1 VNDYAGLLSPAEHE
15 RLETLL
21 AERERAAG
29 PQMAIAVFKSLD
41 GESVEDVAN
50 RLFQKWRLG
59 SKALDNG
66 VLLVLFVQDRKV
78 RIEVGYGLEAVL
90 TDAVSSQI
98 IREALAP
105 RFREQRYAA
114 GLEAAVT
121 AVYQQI
127 ASGSSQP
134 LQQKAESRR
143 GLSTREI
150 YLLFFLACVGITF
163 VSLAWNVSHQRGYTA
178 GRRGWS
184 SSGPGGWYGGGWG
197 GGGGGWGGGGGSG
210 GGFSGG
216 GGSSGGGGASG
227 SW

>member
-1 VNDYAGLLSPAEHE
+1 
-15 RLETLL
+15 
-21 AERERAAG
+21 
-29 PQMAIAVFKSLD
+29 MAIAVFKSLD
-41 GESVEDVAN
+41 GESLEDVAN

-66 VLLVLFVQDRKV
+66 VLLVLFVEDRKV

-90 TDAVSSQI
+90 TDAASSQI

-114 GLEAAVT
+114 GLEAAVN
-121 AVYQQI
+121 AVYERI
-127 ASGSSQP
+127 ASPQP
-134 LQQKAESRR
+134 LSGKAESRR

-163 VSLAWNVSHQRGYTA
+163 LSLAWNVSQQRGYTA
-178 GRRGWS
+178 GRRGWR
-184 SSGPGGWYGGGWG
+184 SSGRGGWYGGGY
-197 GGGGGWGGGGGSG
+197 GGGGWGGGGWSGGGG

>member
-1 VNDYAGLLSPAEHE
+1 VNDYAGLLSPAERE

-21 AERERAAG
+21 TERERAAG
-29 PQMAIAVFKSLD
+29 PQMAIAVFRSLD

-134 LQQKAESRR
+134 LQRVAESRR

-184 SSGPGGWYGGGWG
+184 SSGPGSWYGGGFG
-197 GGGGGWGGGGGSG
+197 SGGWGGGGGSGG